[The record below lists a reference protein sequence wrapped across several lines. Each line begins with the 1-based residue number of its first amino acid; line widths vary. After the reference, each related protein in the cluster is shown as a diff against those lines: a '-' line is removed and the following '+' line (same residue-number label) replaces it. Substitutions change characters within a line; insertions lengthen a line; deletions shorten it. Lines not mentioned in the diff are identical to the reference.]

1 MFLFDDPFTKMSDTK
16 YKSLDPDLIRMP
28 VAPQPPPSDKL
39 LKAVEDFYSTAN
51 VNKLKHA

>member
-1 MFLFDDPFTKMSDTK
+1 MSDTK